1 MRLTLV
7 TETFPPEI
15 NGVARTLGRWVD
27 TFRQRG
33 HEVQVI
39 RPRQPRERGKQELI
53 CALPLSFYREVRLG
67 LATPGRLRRLFGEF
81 QPDLIHVAT
90 EGPLGLVALFAAD
103 RLGLPVVSSYHTH
116 YDQYMGH
123 YALGLLEK
131 GTRVYLRW
139 FHNRTCLTLAP
150 TAATRSELLAKGY
163 DNVQVWPRGVDR
175 QRFHPQFR
183 DDAFRASLG
192 LSADDLLILYVG
204 RLAPEKNL
212 SALLHAF
219 TRLRERV
226 ASQRAR
232 NLRLA
237 LVGGGPFMATLQ
249 AEARPWMILP
259 GYQHGHD
266 LARWY
271 ASADIFAFPSLTE
284 TFGNVVLEAQASALP
299 VVAFD
304 CSAMRERIEPEQ
316 DGLLAQTTEQ
326 FGTALQTLVEDG
338 RRCRRMGAR
347 ARRSAEQQDW
357 SPIFDTLE
365 ERYQRVVEAPN
376 RPSILPIPLPWLSG
390 AEFASANSI
399 DPGGSRSGA
408 MLRPLRATPLRI
420 FFALR
425 TGLYR
430 NDEKKPDS
438 SL

>member
-1 MRLTLV
+1 M
-7 TETFPPEI
+7 
-15 NGVARTLGRWVD
+15 
-27 TFRQRG
+27 
-33 HEVQVI
+33 I
-39 RPRQPRERGKQELI
+39 RPRQPRERGKQDLV

-81 QPDLIHVAT
+81 QPDVIHVAT
-90 EGPLGLVALFAAD
+90 EGPLGLAALFAAD

-131 GTRVYLRW
+131 GTRLYLRW

-150 TAATRSELLAKGY
+150 TEATRGELLAKGY

-183 DDAFRASLG
+183 DEEFRASLG
-192 LSADDLLILYVG
+192 LSPDDLLILYVG

-212 SALLHAF
+212 SALLQAF

-226 ASQRAR
+226 PSHRAR

-249 AEARPWMILP
+249 AAEKPWMILP
-259 GYQHGHD
+259 GYQHGTE

-304 CSAMRERIEPEQ
+304 GPAMRERIEPGR
-316 DGLLAQTTEQ
+316 DGFLVHSVEQ
-326 FGTALQTLVEDG
+326 FGDALQTLVEDVA
-338 RRCRRMGAR
+338 RCRSMGAL

-365 ERYQRVVEAPN
+365 ELLSTMWPKAPK
-376 RPSILPIPLPWLSG
+376 RPAIPPIPL
-390 AEFASANSI
+390 
-399 DPGGSRSGA
+399 SRSVDEA
-408 MLRPLRATPLRI
+408 RCQHWPSRRCLKRRV
-420 FFALR
+420 
-425 TGLYR
+425 TG
-430 NDEKKPDS
+430 DP
-438 SL
+438 SLFPSR